1 MPKKPTKTKKPT
13 SGKFT
18 TVPPGR
24 RRRPTTQ
31 TPIRKPKK

>member
-1 MPKKPTKTKKPT
+1 MPKKPAKPTKPT

-24 RRRPTTQ
+24 RRRPTAQ
-31 TPIRKPKK
+31 KPVRKPKK